1 MLITRVT
8 RIAVPALVAGLAFA
22 GLAACSSPTE
32 EIAQNVAEQAV
43 EGAMGGDVDISDN
56 SMTMTDAEGNEMA
69 VGEGVSV
76 PASWPADVPLFDG
89 ELTMVTVQADG
100 TAYAMWMIED
110 APEAAADT
118 YGAQLEG
125 AGYALEQ
132 DANMGGTVIRE
143 YRSATMQ
150 VSVVSGEADGV
161 ASLSVTAVPQ

>member
-8 RIAVPALVAGLAFA
+8 RIAVPALAAGLALS
-22 GLAACSSPTE
+22 GLVACSSPTE

-43 EGAMGGDVDISDN
+43 EEAMGGDVDISDN

-76 PASWPADVPLFDG
+76 PDSWPAEVPLFSG
-89 ELTMVTVQADG
+89 ELAMVTVQADG
-100 TAYAMWMIED
+100 NAYAMWMIED
-110 APEAAADT
+110 DPAAAADA
-118 YGAQLEG
+118 YGALLEG
-125 AGYALEQ
+125 AGFSLEQ

-143 YRSATMQ
+143 YRSSTMQ

>member
-8 RIAVPALVAGLAFA
+8 RIAVPALVAGLALS
-22 GLAACSSPTE
+22 GLVACSSPAE

-43 EGAMGGDVDISDN
+43 EEAMGGDVDISDN
-56 SMTMTDAEGNEMA
+56 SMTVTDAEGNEMA

-76 PASWPADVPLFDG
+76 PDSWPADVPLFDG
-89 ELTMVTVQADG
+89 ELAMVTVQTDG
-100 TAYAMWMIED
+100 NAYAMWMIED
-110 APEAAADT
+110 TPEAAADA

-125 AGYALEQ
+125 AGFTLQQ
-132 DANMGGTVIRE
+132 DANMGGTFIRE
-143 YRSATMQ
+143 YRSSTMQ